1 MKDWGL
7 QDDMGVAATLVSS
20 NQSVGA
26 AWLRLLTRENPG
38 YGYVHNRTP
47 ELAIALLP
55 EYRSQG
61 IGNQLLTHLIAA
73 AKVVY
78 PAISLSIRKSN
89 PALRLY
95 QRLGWEIIP
104 GSETINRVGGISLKM
119 KLDFYERK

>member
-26 AWLRLLTRENPG
+26 AWLRLLTGEHPG
-38 YGYVHNRTP
+38 YGYVDDRTP

-61 IGNQLLTHLIAA
+61 IGTQLLNHLLAA